1 MEHKG
6 KQFREKKGTI
16 PTTLFLKSSKT
27 PGLADGN
34 LARWVRVPAAQA
46 QGPGFRFQQP
56 CRNHTGAMHTPV
68 KRHRAMYTRVLPTLG
83 CWSLLATSL
92 AYGFAKATV
101 SKE

>member
-6 KQFREKKGTI
+6 KLLRKEKGTI
-16 PTTLFLKSSKT
+16 PTTPLKSIRK

-46 QGPGFRFQQP
+46 QGPGLRFQQP
-56 CRNHTGAMHTPV
+56 CRNHT
-68 KRHRAMYTRVLPTLG
+68 HRAMYTPVIPTLH

-92 AYGFAKATV
+92 A
-101 SKE
+101 